1 MTEAAVI
8 AFPGS
13 VAVIAAIFLVLAAFT
28 ALAFSLVDAIA
39 DWSSRR
45 T

>member
-1 MTEAAVI
+1 MTDIVT
-8 AFPGS
+8 FPGS
-13 VAVIAAIFLVLAAFT
+13 VALIAAIFLVLAAFT
-28 ALAFSLVDAIA
+28 AGVFSLVDAIA

>member
-1 MTEAAVI
+1 MTETDVI
-8 AFPGS
+8 TFPGS
-13 VAVIAAIFLVLAAFT
+13 IAVIAAIFLVVSAFT
-28 ALAFSLVDAIA
+28 ALVFSLVGAIA